1 MLITTEER
9 EAREIEEQ
17 QARMLLVV
25 IGFVALAF
33 WGAVA
38 VGLVTFVRMVI
49 RGVGG

>member
-1 MLITTEER
+1 MITTEER
-9 EAREIEEQ
+9 QRIGRIEEQ
-17 QARMLLVV
+17 QFRMLLVV